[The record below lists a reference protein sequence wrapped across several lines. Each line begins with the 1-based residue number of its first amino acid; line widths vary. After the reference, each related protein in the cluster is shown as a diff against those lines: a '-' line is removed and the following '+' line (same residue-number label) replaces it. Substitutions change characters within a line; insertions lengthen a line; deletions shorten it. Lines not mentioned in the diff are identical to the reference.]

1 LKEAEAEPVSPT
13 QIDTKEPIVSD
24 QTDRLTGGGL
34 LDCIGELNEEAEKE
48 QKKSKKISE
57 LKSK

>member
-1 LKEAEAEPVSPT
+1 M
-13 QIDTKEPIVSD
+13 EPIVSD